1 MQSLVMVQRQWL
13 TDTQICTYAPL
24 MYIRTVYH
32 TSSRVHTYTHAHTH
46 INILTELFP
55 AFATGGL
62 VLSARAHTV
71 TCHRQYTLI
80 NHTWSTTKECLLQI
94 RTYTDIHTYIY
105 RHTYTYVHNYT
116 DIHMH
121 TYMYRHAY
129 IYRHACIDRHT
140 YMYLASCCTSMHRYI
155 QYMSQETL

>member
-1 MQSLVMVQRQWL
+1 MFQRQWL

-24 MYIRTVYH
+24 MYIHISYFQPCSH
-32 TSSRVHTYTHAHTH
+32 LHACTHTH

-62 VLSARAHTV
+62 VLSTRTHTV

-94 RTYTDIHTYIY
+94 RTYTYIHTYSTYIHTYI
-105 RHTYTYVHNYT
+105 HTYIRRCAFKLPTHKPT
-116 DIHMH
+116 CFDHH
-121 TYMYRHAY
+121 RHLY
-129 IYRHACIDRHT
+129 GVFLSLGVCH
-140 YMYLASCCTSMHRYI
+140 
-155 QYMSQETL
+155 SQSALVATLLQTT

>member
-1 MQSLVMVQRQWL
+1 MVQRQWL
-13 TDTQICTYAPL
+13 TDTQICTYAPM

-32 TSSRVHTYTHAHTH
+32 TSSRVHTCTHAHTH

-62 VLSARAHTV
+62 VLSTRTHTV

-94 RTYTDIHTYIY
+94 RTYTYIHTYI
-105 RHTYTYVHNYT
+105 HTYSTY
-116 DIHMH
+116 IH
-121 TYMYRHAY
+121 TY
-129 IYRHACIDRHT
+129 IHT
-140 YMYLASCCTSMHRYI
+140 YIRRCAFKLPTHKPTCFDHHRHLYGVFLSLGI
-155 QYMSQETL
+155 CHSQSELVATLLQTT